1 MNELKKIQYN
11 CKKATFLIEKRMIAK
26 ITFREKIELR
36 IHLAGCSVC
45 KVFDRQSQMINTMVR
60 RFFDNADNTAIKLGD
75 TYKKELHDRIE
86 DELNKN

>member
-11 CKKATFLIEKRMIAK
+11 CKKATFLIEKRMLSK

-45 KVFDRQSQMINTMVR
+45 RVFDQQSQMINTMVR
-60 RFFDNADNTAIKLGD
+60 QLFNNADKSSIKLD
-75 TYKKELHDRIE
+75 DEYKKNLHDRIE

>member
-11 CKKATFLIEKRMIAK
+11 CKKATFLIEKRMLSK

-45 KVFDRQSQMINTMVR
+45 RVFDQQSQMINTMVR
-60 RFFDNADNTAIKLGD
+60 QLFDNADKSAIKLD
-75 TYKKELHDRIE
+75 DKYKKDLHNRIE